1 MQYSSVLLLDYT
13 RAELGLRYSS
23 QMLMSHNVE
32 GGHENGWKFEHALK
46 GREMGSVVSQ
56 ENH

>member
-1 MQYSSVLLLDYT
+1 LDNT
-13 RAELGLRYSS
+13 KTELCLRYSS
-23 QMLMSHNVE
+23 RMPMSYNVE

-46 GREMGSVVSQ
+46 WREMGSVGSQ